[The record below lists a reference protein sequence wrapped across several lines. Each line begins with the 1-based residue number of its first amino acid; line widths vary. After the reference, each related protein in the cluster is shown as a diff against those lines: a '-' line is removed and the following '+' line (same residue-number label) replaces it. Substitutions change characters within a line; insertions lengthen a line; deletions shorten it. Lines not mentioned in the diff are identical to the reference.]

1 VDNLAKAILDAIRGI
16 AYGDD
21 TQVCMLTAMKW
32 WQAVADDEPRVIV
45 AISPPKL

>member
-1 VDNLAKAILDAIRGI
+1 
-16 AYGDD
+16 
-21 TQVCMLTAMKW
+21 MLTAMKW